1 MAKSVYSF
9 RLGAR
14 STRAIAGLVMLNDYQ
29 LFRLGADLEPVPA
42 HSLGTKRAKSKYTS
56 RPVPAHRN
64 STVKN
69 SRHTKDSMPFIGPI
83 PPHTP
88 AIHRSLRLRRNV
100 LTADTNGGGGPEPVF
115 PALNNRSLAR
125 ANSSSVNAPR
135 ARSSSSL
142 FRSSLK
148 VIAVSSSASPLLA
161 RAMRCLIGGSSM
173 LRLFILAR
181 RFVFYFLS
189 MMLNDAT
196 GGGPHYSGM
205 PRYTAHHTPH
215 GGALQATLRTS
226 HRGQQCETHGKR
238 KAGSKLTHIRFSHR
252 YR

>member
-1 MAKSVYSF
+1 MITNYS
-9 RLGAR
+9 
-14 STRAIAGLVMLNDYQ
+14 DW
-29 LFRLGADLEPVPA
+29 GADLEPISQRKFWYIRQRPA

-148 VIAVSSSASPLLA
+148 VIAVLLERVAATCPGYALCHWRRQHVSPVHSGAPLCLLLSLDDA
-161 RAMRCLIGGSSM
+161 R
-173 LRLFILAR
+173 
-181 RFVFYFLS
+181 
-189 MMLNDAT
+189 
-196 GGGPHYSGM
+196 
-205 PRYTAHHTPH
+205 
-215 GGALQATLRTS
+215 
-226 HRGQQCETHGKR
+226 
-238 KAGSKLTHIRFSHR
+238 
-252 YR
+252 